1 MKGELEGGTSYTLDG
16 TVDLHGQPAIRERTG
31 RWVAG
36 TIILRKL
43 QFIIAVVIIIVKT
56 FINYYYYYD
65 YYIYDCIII
74 RIS

>member
-43 QFIIAVVIIIVKT
+43 QFIIIIIIVVVVIITTI
-56 FINYYYYYD
+56 
-65 YYIYDCIII
+65 IYHCIII